1 MRSELPMTHTPILPI
16 SKGIP
21 PSISSSTS
29 MYGAVLQRSKSLVIS
44 VFFVFILALTLTSC
58 GGSGNNGSS
67 STPTTQATLSRGS
80 SDNQTTAAPSPGIG
94 LGPRPCPDA
103 VKAPSHW
110 DAIIPTQNGVT
121 QVENVMCGNL
131 TGSTTLQA
139 LVTVRYH
146 GTGQI
151 LDVYVYNDIT
161 SPSPSQ
167 LFRLQN
173 LYKGNA
179 KISVYNTVLTAEV
192 DQNSSINAGKSDTM
206 MTRDLF
212 REYKWSDG
220 AGTLVPVSFPGIF
233 PDLTRY
239 QAENDQAQVN
249 QGHDPWKLNAAQVAN
264 HMAADKQLLNWSG
277 DAPTVVVSG
286 GGSNDSDA
294 VVTVKNPVPDGNT
307 IKVSLQR
314 LEGNTNGGIWE
325 AVSVTADGMSIITPQ
340 SRDILAS
347 PVNVTGTGNA
357 FEGVIGT
364 VDILDHL
371 YTSIGHANVTG
382 ATGNGKT
389 TFSTNVAYN
398 STFKGGKQEG
408 IVVLY
413 AANNAGSSIGAAV
426 MVKELLG

>member
-1 MRSELPMTHTPILPI
+1 MRSELPMMHTPILPI

-21 PSISSSTS
+21 PSISPSTS
-29 MYGAVLQRSKSLVIS
+29 MYGAVLQHSKSLVIS
-44 VFFVFILALTLTSC
+44 IFFVFTLAITLTSC

-67 STPTTQATLSRGS
+67 STPTTQGTLSRGS
-80 SDNQTTAAPSPGIG
+80 SDNQTIATPSPGI
-94 LGPRPCPDA
+94 GPRPCPDA

-206 MTRDLF
+206 MGREHWF
-212 REYKWSDG
+212 RYLSL
-220 AGTLVPVSFPGIF
+220 AYFP
-233 PDLTRY
+233 T
-239 QAENDQAQVN
+239 
-249 QGHDPWKLNAAQVAN
+249 
-264 HMAADKQLLNWSG
+264 
-277 DAPTVVVSG
+277 
-286 GGSNDSDA
+286 
-294 VVTVKNPVPDGNT
+294 
-307 IKVSLQR
+307 
-314 LEGNTNGGIWE
+314 
-325 AVSVTADGMSIITPQ
+325 
-340 SRDILAS
+340 
-347 PVNVTGTGNA
+347 
-357 FEGVIGT
+357 
-364 VDILDHL
+364 
-371 YTSIGHANVTG
+371 
-382 ATGNGKT
+382 
-389 TFSTNVAYN
+389 
-398 STFKGGKQEG
+398 
-408 IVVLY
+408 
-413 AANNAGSSIGAAV
+413 
-426 MVKELLG
+426 